1 MKPIFKEGKVS
12 FLVRSSLKRW
22 MLGLIVLVVV
32 AFVLM
37 PAPQR
42 AAASVILDYF
52 KAEWRG
58 ASQTVLV
65 SWKTASEL
73 NITGFAVQRSTSASG
88 SYVDITD
95 VIPAV
100 GDQLTGATYGP
111 VADDPLELT
120 LGVTYWYRLVLIRSD
135 ASRENISPVAVLVG
149 GKIYLPMIVR

>member
-1 MKPIFKEGKVS
+1 MRPIKEGKMS
-12 FLVRSSLKRW
+12 SLVRLPLKRW
-22 MLGLIVLVVV
+22 VLGLIVLVVV

-52 KAEWRG
+52 KAEWQG

-65 SWKTASEL
+65 SWKTATEL
-73 NITGFAVQRSTSASG
+73 NVTGFIVQRSTSSTTG
-88 SYVDITD
+88 FVDITD

-135 ASRENISPVAVLVG
+135 ASRENISSVAVLAG